1 MATGRASITV
11 MPFTSSHVSVLFS
24 REDIISIRFKYLIT
38 KHELVSYNK
47 RIMAISSPLREIAEV
62 SQRTS
67 WYAFVRL
74 FFLIVIAA
82 PGLISLYLFH
92 GWSEEVLR
100 DIILFMIALA
110 TNALFYGLIIIHR
123 NPVYQRT
130 LAGIWIG
137 LDVLLVTFLI
147 AANGGIESRMVILY
161 VMPIL
166 MAAAIFGRLATYIV
180 ALVSGLIYVGLI
192 VGDYLGVIPVAGRL
206 DVAQHTDFPYVINSV
221 SFFVSVLVV
230 IALAVDF
237 ITKLLIN
244 KEREAQESLNELQ
257 RAQEIARIGSWEWD
271 LATDKISWTQGL
283 TKILHTYHAVQPLA
297 YQEYMLFVHPDDRT
311 SHHKTVAAAVRR
323 KKPFKSNYRIMMPD
337 GSNKYVHTEG
347 RLLTDRDGN
356 ITKIV
361 GIAQDVTE
369 TYHLDDAKREFV
381 SLASHQ
387 LRTPASGVKAY
398 LSLLIDGLAGE
409 LTRKQELFA
418 KKAYEAND
426 RQLDIIDGLLSL
438 ASIESGKLVLHKEVA
453 NLNQIIKRC
462 IPHHK
467 LEAREKKQQLSVQL
481 ARTVLPVRV
490 DASHLQMAIDN
501 LISNAIKY
509 TPERGK
515 ITIISRTTNTSAY
528 LEVIDSGIGIAK
540 SDLPLLFQKFS
551 RVHDPAHKA
560 IGGSGLG
567 LYLAKYII
575 DRHRGTISVRS
586 RPGQGAQFR
595 IKLPLERKRS

>member
-1 MATGRASITV
+1 
-11 MPFTSSHVSVLFS
+11 
-24 REDIISIRFKYLIT
+24 
-38 KHELVSYNK
+38 
-47 RIMAISSPLREIAEV
+47 MAISSSLRETAEL
-62 SQRTS
+62 SQRTG

-82 PGLISLYLFH
+82 PGLISLYAFH

-110 TNALFYGLIIIHR
+110 TNALFYSLIIIHK
-123 NPVYQRT
+123 NTTYQRL

-137 LDVLLVTFLI
+137 LDTLLVTFLI
-147 AANGGIESRMVILY
+147 AANGGIESRNVILY

-166 MAAAIFGRLATYIV
+166 MAAAIFGRLATYIA
-180 ALVSGLIYVGLI
+180 ALSAGLMYVGLI
-192 VGDYLGVIPVAGRL
+192 VGDYLGVMPVAGRL
-206 DVAQHTDFPYVINSV
+206 DVSQHTSLPYVVNSI
-221 SFFVSVLVV
+221 SFFASILIV

-237 ITKLLIN
+237 ITKLLIK
-244 KEREAQESLNELQ
+244 KEREAQESLIELQ

-271 LATDKISWTQGL
+271 VASDKISWTQGL

-297 YQEYMLFVHPDDRT
+297 YQEYMLFVHPDDRA
-311 SHHKTVAAAVRR
+311 SHHKTVATALRR
-323 KKPFKSNYRIMMPD
+323 KKPFKSNYRIVMPD
-337 GSNKYVHTEG
+337 GSHKYVHTEG
-347 RLLTDRDGN
+347 RLVTDRDGN
-356 ITKIV
+356 VTKIV

-398 LSLLIDGLAGE
+398 LSLLLDGLVGE
-409 LTRKQELFA
+409 LTRKQELFV

-438 ASIESGKLVLHKEVA
+438 ASIESGKLTLHKEVA
-453 NLNQIIKRC
+453 NLNQIIRRC

-467 LEAREKKQQLSVQL
+467 LEAREKKQKLSIQLSH
-481 ARTVLPVRV
+481 TPLPVRV
-490 DASHLQMAIDN
+490 DTSHLQMAIDN

-509 TPERGK
+509 TPEKGK
-515 ITIISRTTNTSAY
+515 ITISSRTTATSAY
-528 LEVIDSGIGIAK
+528 LEVVDSGIGIAK
-540 SDLPLLFQKFS
+540 SDLPSLFQKFS
-551 RVHDPAHKA
+551 RVHDPAHKTV
-560 IGGSGLG
+560 GGSGLG
-567 LYLAKYII
+567 LYLAKYIV

-586 RPGQGAQFR
+586 RPGEGAQFR
-595 IKLPLERKRS
+595 IKLPLEHKRS